1 MSGLAASL
9 LRLLPAGL
17 SPPMHR
23 EGMKLGF
30 RMADIWWP
38 ADAAEA
44 IAKGLVQQHEDGK
57 LAVSAEDGA
66 GRIVLHQLWRRIAVC
81 YPLLIRDAAQ
91 EGAWEYI
98 WQTQVFSLLACP
110 LRWGPAV
117 ELLLQVA
124 QHLEPR
130 EGATPIQARVSSCP
144 SVPLVLRSAKPH
156 RVAIALWRARILYRG
171 PMRRA

>member
-1 MSGLAASL
+1 
-9 LRLLPAGL
+9 
-17 SPPMHR
+17 
-23 EGMKLGF
+23 MKRGF

-38 ADAAEA
+38 ADTAEA
-44 IAKGLVQQHEDGK
+44 LAKGLVTEHEDGK

-66 GRIVLHQLWRRIAVC
+66 GRIVLHQLRRRIAVC

-110 LRWGPAV
+110 LRWRPAV

-124 QHLEPR
+124 EHLEPR
-130 EGATPIQARVSSCP
+130 EGATPIQASGGSCCQVSQGTHGTAGCKAP
-144 SVPLVLRSAKPH
+144 QTQPH
-156 RVAIALWRARILYRG
+156 SHSITMGTSRWRLTFVHVSG
-171 PMRRA
+171 EPRRRHCRR